1 MVLGF
6 VKCLGAGDRA
16 TIDIGLTRSVER
28 RGSVRIGLA
37 LGILH
42 SIGRRL
48 MMKQPPNGLWGGGAA
63 LRAGS
68 SVLDL
73 SLELGDCKVHGPLC
87 AALPPQST
95 LAPVV
100 AMRRPI

>member
-16 TIDIGLTRSVER
+16 TTDIGLTRSVER

-37 LGILH
+37 LGVLH
-42 SIGRRL
+42 GIGRRL
-48 MMKQPPNGLWGGGAA
+48 MISSPQRTVGRWGRPPA
-63 LRAGS
+63 LIPRAGFVARAARFAS
-68 SVLDL
+68 P
-73 SLELGDCKVHGPLC
+73 HGPLC

-95 LAPVV
+95 VAPVA